1 MKHKFGLL
9 PKVLLA
15 IALGIVFGLF
25 VPEWFTRIALTFNNI
40 FGNFLNF
47 VIPLLILGLVAPG
60 IADLGSKAGRLLV
73 ITAALAY
80 AFTLFSGF
88 GTFFTSFGILPR
100 LLGGTEM
107 SAPGETAAT
116 PMQPFFTVEMP
127 PLMGV
132 MTALILA
139 FVLGLGMAYIHSDK
153 LKGMMDDFKLII
165 ERVISKVI
173 IPLLPFYIFGIFLS
187 MTQSGQV
194 SGILGIFLK
203 LIVIIFVMTVVLL
216 LIQFS
221 IAGLVARQNPLKML
235 RTMMT
240 AYMTALGT
248 QSSAATIPVTLAQTV
263 KIGVRPEVA
272 GFVVPLCMTVVL
284 LLVQFSVAG
293 LAARRNPLKMLRTM
307 LTAYMTALGTQSS
320 AATIP
325 VTLAQT
331 VKLGVR
337 PELASFVVPLCATIH
352 LSGSMMKIVACSLAV
367 MMLSGLD
374 VSMGTYSGFILLLGI
389 TMIAAPGVPG
399 GAIMAAIG
407 LLESMLG
414 FDENMIGLMIAT
426 YIAMDS
432 FGTATNVTGDGAI
445 AVIVNA
451 IDSRMIRREKR

>member
-88 GTFFTSFGILPR
+88 GTFFTSLGVLPR

-116 PMQPFFTVEMP
+116 PLQPFFTVEMP

-272 GFVVPLCMTVVL
+272 GFVVPLC
-284 LLVQFSVAG
+284 
-293 LAARRNPLKMLRTM
+293 
-307 LTAYMTALGTQSS
+307 
-320 AATIP
+320 
-325 VTLAQT
+325 
-331 VKLGVR
+331 
-337 PELASFVVPLCATIH
+337 ATIH

-374 VSMGTYSGFILLLGI
+374 VAMGTYSGFILLLGI